1 VQSKKQPIC
10 TASVSLTRKEGDLLM
25 ERGVIW
31 YHRGLLNV
39 FDYIPEWEVGLGLA
53 WSLHRNVGLR
63 LSERLGRERRL

>member
-1 VQSKKQPIC
+1 
-10 TASVSLTRKEGDLLM
+10 M